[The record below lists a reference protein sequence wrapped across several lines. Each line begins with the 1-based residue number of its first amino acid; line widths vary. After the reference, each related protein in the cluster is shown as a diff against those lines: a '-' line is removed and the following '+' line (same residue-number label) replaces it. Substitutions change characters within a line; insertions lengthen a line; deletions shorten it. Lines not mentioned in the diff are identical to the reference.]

1 VKSAVFLGMALLAAC
16 ASQTERA
23 SDVEGAPVDSE
34 LRPNARETP
43 VEIDTVDL
51 PNLGPA
57 PELHNEIWL
66 NTSEPLRLADLRG
79 NVVLIDMWTFG

>member
-1 VKSAVFLGMALLAAC
+1 MKFAAFLGMALLAAC
-16 ASQTERA
+16 APQTERA
-23 SDVEGAPVDSE
+23 SEVEGAPVEFESPRDVG
-34 LRPNARETP
+34 ETP
-43 VEIDTVDL
+43 VEIEL

-79 NVVLIDMWTFG
+79 SVVLIDMWTFG